1 MHTVTSSIHR
11 WAIGVSVAIFV
22 AAVPVQWTG
31 RWSAAQASAFG
42 QPEVQQAPAQATSP
56 APVPK
61 AKRAFETRDWYKL
74 KTVGSPA
81 MSPDGKYVALQVTS
95 VLEAKNAR
103 VNEIWVVSTAPNGG
117 DPVRFSAPGFD
128 STNPRF
134 NPDGTLLIFNSTRP
148 GYTSDDA
155 FYVDPAIPGGVR
167 GKPALLAYFQKLLGY
182 NPNWVWSHMEGIPLE
197 DGFLNKWRA
206 MIPVGSKTLEVFGV
220 CLVQLDASG
229 KIRRNEV
236 YFDRSELLS
245 EIAHVRK
252 RT

>member
-1 MHTVTSSIHR
+1 MKHLT
-11 WAIGVSVAIFV
+11 
-22 AAVPVQWTG
+22 
-31 RWSAAQASAFG
+31 ASEA
-42 QPEVQQAPAQATSP
+42 
-56 APVPK
+56 
-61 AKRAFETRDWYKL
+61 RAFAGKWL
-74 KTVGSPA
+74 PA
-81 MSPDGKYVALQVTS
+81 WSGNNPELLA
-95 VLEAKNAR
+95 
-103 VNEIWVVSTAPNGG
+103 
-117 DPVRFSAPGFD
+117 GF
-128 STNPRF
+128 
-134 NPDGTLLIFNSTRP
+134 
-148 GYTSDDA
+148 YSDDA

>member
-1 MHTVTSSIHR
+1 MKHLT
-11 WAIGVSVAIFV
+11 
-22 AAVPVQWTG
+22 
-31 RWSAAQASAFG
+31 ASEA
-42 QPEVQQAPAQATSP
+42 
-56 APVPK
+56 
-61 AKRAFETRDWYKL
+61 RAFAGKWL
-74 KTVGSPA
+74 PA
-81 MSPDGKYVALQVTS
+81 WSGNNPEL
-95 VLEAKNAR
+95 L
-103 VNEIWVVSTAPNGG
+103 VS
-117 DPVRFSAPGFD
+117 F
-128 STNPRF
+128 
-134 NPDGTLLIFNSTRP
+134 
-148 GYTSDDA
+148 YSDDA

-220 CLVQLDASG
+220 CLVQFDASG

-245 EIAHVRK
+245 AIAHVRK